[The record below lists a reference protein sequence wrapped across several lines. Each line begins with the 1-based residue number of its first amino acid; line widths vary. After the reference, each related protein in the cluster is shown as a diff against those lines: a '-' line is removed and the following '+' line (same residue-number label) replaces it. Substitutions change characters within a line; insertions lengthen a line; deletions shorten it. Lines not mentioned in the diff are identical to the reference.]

1 MVGKIAYELYL
12 VHGYILENVNASI
25 NGCFAFWIFSLFIA
39 IVLHELLTLIRKYMI
54 MKVQ

>member
-39 IVLHELLTLIRKYMI
+39 IVLHELLKLI
-54 MKVQ
+54 